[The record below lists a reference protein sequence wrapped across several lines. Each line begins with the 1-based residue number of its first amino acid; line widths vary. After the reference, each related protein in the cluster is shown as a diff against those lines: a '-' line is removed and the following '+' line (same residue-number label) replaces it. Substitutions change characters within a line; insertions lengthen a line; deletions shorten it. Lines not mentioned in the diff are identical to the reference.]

1 MNNQD
6 RNWNRIL
13 TKFDRK
19 CAFCGETNVNILQI
33 DHKDPN
39 TKKFEVKSRL
49 TSSWIKL
56 SEEVDKCQLLCKPC
70 HDEKTR
76 TIDKKIIQRK
86 KEEFIVEEDTF
97 LPLFNR
103 VNRQIIIKTNKRDG
117 KAWMKLLKHRSKMT
131 GRSVDDLIYKDQV
144 VLRALRFIY
153 DYERMRK
160 GVFPDKEFR
169 EGGADVLREVVD
181 RMKKETPNVYNEL
194 YGNLNGYES
203 YYFEDENVEDSK
215 ENKKQKPFSKV
226 VDELIEENFKI
237 NFLCDS
243 FIDEALKLY
252 NIFYGDEV
260 RFDEI

>member
-1 MNNQD
+1 MNNKD

-103 VNRQIIIKTNKRDG
+103 VNRQITIKTNKRDG

-131 GRSVDDLIYKDQV
+131 GRSVDDLIYKDQIV
-144 VLRALRFIY
+144 GEALLYISF
-153 DYERMRK
+153 YEKMRR
-160 GVFPDKEFR
+160 GVFPNKKFQEECFYDIE
-169 EGGADVLREVVD
+169 EIIN
-181 RMKKETPNVYNEL
+181 RMKKETPNVYDEL
-194 YGNLNGYES
+194 WKNLNS
-203 YYFEDENVEDSK
+203 HDDYFFGDKNIEDLKRKK
-215 ENKKQKPFSKV
+215 EKPFSKV